1 MLAEQ
6 FGNLV
11 KDQRIRKG
19 LKQADLAR
27 SANVSRSVVSRLEQ
41 GKASAV
47 QTDTLDRLFRVLDVN
62 PKVVDRASPDDARK
76 QARLEHEKKLER
88 QRSRHLRL
96 AIDLADDGRAV
107 KGMIAKARER
117 VELWR
122 RKGSCSPYYIQRW
135 SQLLDL
141 PPRKM
146 AKAMAS
152 LGDWEDALFHNTP
165 WSWAWN

>member
-47 QTDTLDRLFRVLDVN
+47 QTDILDRLFKVLEMTPRVVN
-62 PKVVDRASPDDARK
+62 RASPDDARK

>member
-11 KDQRIRKG
+11 RDQRACKG

-27 SANVSRSVVSRLEQ
+27 SANVSRSVLSRLER
-41 GKASAV
+41 GNATAV
-47 QTDTLDRLFRVLDVN
+47 QTDILDRLFKVLDLS
-62 PKVVDRASPDDARK
+62 PAIVDRASPDDARK
-76 QARLEHEKKLER
+76 QARLEQEKKQER
-88 QRSRHLRL
+88 QRNRHLRL
-96 AIDLADDGRAV
+96 AIVLADDERAAR
-107 KGMIAKARER
+107 GMIAKAKER

-122 RKGSCSPYYIQRW
+122 RKGLCSPYYIERW

-141 PPRKM
+141 SPRKM
-146 AKAMAS
+146 AKAMAT
-152 LGDWEDALFHNTP
+152 LGEWEDAMFQNTP

>member
-6 FGNLV
+6 LGNLV
-11 KDQRIRKG
+11 KDHRARKG

-27 SANVSRSVVSRLEQ
+27 SAHVSRSVVSRLEQ
-41 GKASAV
+41 GNASAV
-47 QTDTLDRLFRVLDVN
+47 QTDILDRLFAVLEVSPSVADG
-62 PKVVDRASPDDARK
+62 ASPNEARK
-76 QARLEHEKKLER
+76 QARLEQERKLER
-88 QRSRHLRL
+88 QRNRHLRL
-96 AIDLADDGRAV
+96 AIHLADDEEAAEIL
-107 KGMIAKARER
+107 IAKARER

-122 RKGSCSPYYIQRW
+122 RKASCSPYYVDRW

-152 LGDWEDALFHNTP
+152 LGDWEDALFQNSP
-165 WSWAWN
+165 WTWAWN

>member
-6 FGNLV
+6 FGNLLRH
-11 KDQRIRKG
+11 QRALKG
-19 LKQADLAR
+19 LKQIDLAR
-27 SANVSRSVVSRLEQ
+27 SANVSRSVLSRLEQ
-41 GKASAV
+41 GNASAV

-62 PKVVDRASPDDARK
+62 PKVVDRASPDGARA
-76 QARLEHEKKLER
+76 QARLEHEKKLES
-88 QRSRHLRL
+88 QRNRHLRL
-96 AIDLADDGRAV
+96 AIDLADDERAA

-122 RKGSCSPYYIQRW
+122 RKGSCSPYYVERW
-135 SQLLDL
+135 SHLLDL

-152 LGDWEDALFHNTP
+152 LGDWEDALFQNTP